1 MNELIHIILE
11 ADKAVFLWVNNALS
25 NDWFDAVLP
34 WCRERFFWTPV
45 YLFLFILLGV
55 NLGIK
60 KSVIIAVFLGLTVGL
75 ADFTSSELIKK
86 NVKRVRPCNDLLLNE
101 YVQLRIA
108 ECGGGYSFT
117 SSHAANHFAV
127 AVFLIGIFGRCNRW
141 VGLALLFWAG
151 LIAFSQVYVGVHY
164 PLDVTCGALL
174 GVGVGWTGYYFFRRT
189 GFADNL
195 FC

>member
-1 MNELIHIILE
+1 MTELLRILLE
-11 ADKAVFLWVNNALS
+11 ADKTVFLWINGTLS
-25 NDWFDAVLP
+25 NGLFDAVLP
-34 WCRERFFWTPV
+34 WCRERLFWAPV
-45 YLFLFILLGV
+45 YLFLFLLLGI
-55 NLGIK
+55 NLGFRK
-60 KSVIIAVFLGLTVGL
+60 GFIIAAFLGLTVGL

-101 YVQLRIA
+101 YVSLRIA

-117 SSHAANHFAV
+117 SSHAANHFAA

-141 VGLALLFWAG
+141 VRPTLLFWAG
-151 LIAFSQVYVGVHY
+151 LIALSQVYVGVHY

-174 GVGVGWTGYYFFRRT
+174 GVVAGWTGCFLLRRT
-189 GFADNL
+189 KLADNL